1 MADTQAIWQKQQYAT
16 TWKGVGLYHITLT
29 IPDRQPLLGTL
40 QIPNDDPMQ
49 AIVSPTIFGHAVLDC
64 QRSIA
69 EHYPQIQVLHYCLMP
84 DHLHAV
90 WYVREVMPVGIA
102 TAVRGFW
109 QGVKKVGRAYTYL
122 STISQAPSPST
133 LSSLSPNTI
142 RDKFLT
148 SSTSTLSSL
157 SPNAI
162 RDKFLTPSPSTLSSL
177 SPNAIRDK
185 FLTPSPS
192 TLSSLSP
199 NIIRD
204 KSFVDGLSAQLS
216 NSIYSTL
223 SPVFS
228 EMPHIQPMGKRR
240 QLPATIR
247 YMDMNPQR
255 LATKRLKPGYLRVQR
270 GIEIAGRMYDA
281 VGNIALLH
289 ATEYMP
295 VHVRRTMVEAAAH
308 GDTHTLRDYMNSC
321 VLAARRGTVMVS
333 PFISPK
339 EREVQK
345 VLLEEKHPFIYLT
358 DDPIGEY
365 YKPYDALFDACAEG
379 RILIL
384 HPSTDDYKPVEEKR
398 PDGSHRIRRSACV
411 ALNGLAEEICQLS
424 SINAGNPVGGNT

>member
-148 SSTSTLSSL
+148 
-157 SPNAI
+157 
-162 RDKFLTPSPSTLSSL
+162 PSPSTLSS
-177 SPNAIRDK
+177 I
-185 FLTPSPS
+185 
-192 TLSSLSP
+192 SP

-204 KSFVDGLSAQLS
+204 KSFVDGLSAQLG

-270 GIEIAGRMYDA
+270 GTEIAGRMYDA

-365 YKPYDALFDACAEG
+365 YKPSDVLFDACAEG

-424 SINAGNPVGGNT
+424 SINTGNPVGGNT

>member
-133 LSSLSPNTI
+133 LSSLSPN
-142 RDKFLT
+142 
-148 SSTSTLSSL
+148 
-157 SPNAI
+157 
-162 RDKFLTPSPSTLSSL
+162 
-177 SPNAIRDK
+177 
-185 FLTPSPS
+185 
-192 TLSSLSP
+192 
-199 NIIRD
+199 IIRN
-204 KSFVDGLSAQLS
+204 KSFVDGLSAQLG

-255 LATKRLKPGYLRVQR
+255 LATKRLKSGYLRVQR
-270 GIEIAGRMYDA
+270 GIEIAGRLYDA

-365 YKPYDALFDACAEG
+365 YKPSDVLFDACAEG

-384 HPSTDDYKPVEEKR
+384 HPSTDDYKPFEEKR

>member
-133 LSSLSPNTI
+133 LSSI
-142 RDKFLT
+142 
-148 SSTSTLSSL
+148 
-157 SPNAI
+157 
-162 RDKFLTPSPSTLSSL
+162 
-177 SPNAIRDK
+177 
-185 FLTPSPS
+185 
-192 TLSSLSP
+192 SP

-204 KSFVDGLSAQLS
+204 KSFVDGLSAQLG

-365 YKPYDALFDACAEG
+365 YKPSDVLFDACAEG

-424 SINAGNPVGGNT
+424 SINTGNPVGGNT

>member
-1 MADTQAIWQKQQYAT
+1 MAEDNTQAIWQKQQYAT

-40 QIPNDDPMQ
+40 QIPNDNPML
-49 AIVSPTIFGHAVLDC
+49 ATVTPTIFGHAVLDC

-109 QGVKKVGRAYTYL
+109 QGVKKVGRAYSYL
-122 STISQAPSPST
+122 TKCSDTIGVEEKKREAVTKKHIQQVAQDLSALLGDT
-133 LSSLSPNTI
+133 AYSSLSP
-142 RDKFLT
+142 L
-148 SSTSTLSSL
+148 
-157 SPNAI
+157 
-162 RDKFLTPSPSTLSSL
+162 
-177 SPNAIRDK
+177 
-185 FLTPSPS
+185 
-192 TLSSLSP
+192 
-199 NIIRD
+199 
-204 KSFVDGLSAQLS
+204 
-216 NSIYSTL
+216 
-223 SPVFS
+223 FS

-270 GIEIAGRMYDA
+270 GIEIAGRLYDA
-281 VGNIALLH
+281 VGNITLLH

-295 VHVRRTMVEAAAH
+295 VHVRRTMVEAATH
-308 GDTHTLRDYMNSC
+308 GDTQPLRDYMNSC

-339 EREVQK
+339 EQEVQK
-345 VLLEEKHPFIYLT
+345 VLLQEKHPYIYLT
-358 DDPIGEY
+358 DYPIGEY
-365 YKPYDALFDACAEG
+365 YKPYNALFDACAEG

-424 SINAGNPVGGNT
+424 SVNAG

>member
-40 QIPNDDPMQ
+40 QIPNDDPML
-49 AIVSPTIFGHAVLDC
+49 ATVTPTIFGHAVLDC

-133 LSSLSPNTI
+133 LSSLSPN
-142 RDKFLT
+142 
-148 SSTSTLSSL
+148 
-157 SPNAI
+157 
-162 RDKFLTPSPSTLSSL
+162 
-177 SPNAIRDK
+177 
-185 FLTPSPS
+185 
-192 TLSSLSP
+192 
-199 NIIRD
+199 IIRD
-204 KSFVDGLSAQLS
+204 KSFVDGLSAQLG

-295 VHVRRTMVEAAAH
+295 VHVRRIMVEAAAH
-308 GDTHTLRDYMNSC
+308 EDTQPLRDYMNSC

-333 PFISPK
+333 PFISQQ
-339 EREVQK
+339 EQEVQK
-345 VLLEEKHPFIYLT
+345 VLLQEKHPFIYLT
-358 DDPIGEY
+358 DYPIGEY

-424 SINAGNPVGGNT
+424 SINAG